1 MKKFVIALNVCFAV
15 MAGLLIFSRVQISK
29 LNCQVE
35 SLKNQKASVEAQK
48 AEFQRRLENMTKRY
62 EEEFADRTALMN
74 YFGKIPKKMDFAH
87 PFGFSLRA
95 QIDKSRILP
104 GGIYI
109 KEGDYEG
116 FETGEMVVDRDTM
129 AFAKISGYLDPET
142 PFADENVVLSALK
155 KRMKA
160 AFDAKPY
167 PFEVSYSVEMNNG
180 RLEFSIIDVEMYK
193 KMEARE
199 QKSFRESAEM
209 MKSYRSAA
217 PAK

>member
-74 YFGKIPKKMDFAH
+74 YFGKIPKKMDFAR

-142 PFADENVVLSALK
+142 PFADENAVLSALK

-180 RLEFSIIDVEMYK
+180 RLEFSIVDVEMYK

>member
-1 MKKFVIALNVCFAV
+1 
-15 MAGLLIFSRVQISK
+15 
-29 LNCQVE
+29 
-35 SLKNQKASVEAQK
+35 
-48 AEFQRRLENMTKRY
+48 MTKRY

-74 YFGKIPKKMDFAH
+74 YFGKIPKKMDFAR

-180 RLEFSIIDVEMYK
+180 RLEFSIIDVEMFK

>member
-142 PFADENVVLSALK
+142 PFADENAVLSALK

>member
-1 MKKFVIALNVCFAV
+1 
-15 MAGLLIFSRVQISK
+15 
-29 LNCQVE
+29 
-35 SLKNQKASVEAQK
+35 
-48 AEFQRRLENMTKRY
+48 
-62 EEEFADRTALMN
+62 MN

-142 PFADENVVLSALK
+142 PFADENAVLSALK

>member
-15 MAGLLIFSRVQISK
+15 MAGLLIFSRIQISK

-74 YFGKIPKKMDFAH
+74 YFGKIPKKMDFAR

-142 PFADENVVLSALK
+142 PFADENAVLSALK

-180 RLEFSIIDVEMYK
+180 RLEFSIIDVEMFK

>member
-48 AEFQRRLENMTKRY
+48 SEFQRRLENMTKRY

-74 YFGKIPKKMDFAH
+74 YFGKIPKKMDFAR

-142 PFADENVVLSALK
+142 PFADENAVLSALK

>member
-62 EEEFADRTALMN
+62 EEEFSDRTALMN
-74 YFGKIPKKMDFAH
+74 YFGKIPKKMDFAR

-142 PFADENVVLSALK
+142 PFADENAVLSALK